1 MPGPVLADVASV
13 EQSPPA
19 EAPDEVTAMRLAR
32 RYGVLIEVLSEC
44 TAVSATYAQPD
55 GTMRG
60 RR

>member
-1 MPGPVLADVASV
+1 MRQARAIGVA
-13 EQSPPA
+13 PA